1 VSQELRDTWE
11 ILDVLLAAAEEAR
24 EIKRSVDGTQP
35 ESVISPRKLFPR
47 LFVLMKTNCGVS
59 AFA

>member
-11 ILDVLLAAAEEAR
+11 ILDVLLAAEEPR